1 MSDFKSGT
9 KIKLTN
15 GDEITVKSKLGE
27 GGQGAVYKVLY
38 KNQEYALK
46 WYLPT
51 YLKNLKPNY
60 KKFYKNL
67 EQNVLS
73 GSPSNAFL

>member
-27 GGQGAVYKVLY
+27 GGQGAVYKVL
-38 KNQEYALK
+38 
-46 WYLPT
+46 
-51 YLKNLKPNY
+51 
-60 KKFYKNL
+60 
-67 EQNVLS
+67 
-73 GSPSNAFL
+73 

>member
-51 YLKNLKPNY
+51 YLKNLKPN
-60 KKFYKNL
+60 
-67 EQNVLS
+67 
-73 GSPSNAFL
+73 